1 VKNSPRGWQQ
11 HRCGARARPDRR
23 AGDPREK
30 EPRRMIGLVIVAHGG
45 LATELLAATEHVVG
59 RQVGARAIPVLPDAD
74 LRALQAHILAT
85 VDEVN
90 VGDGVILITD
100 MFGGTPSNLAMSAM
114 TRPDVE
120 VIYGA
125 NLPLLVKLAKSRDMP
140 LAEAAAAA
148 VAAGHKYIDSAGG
161 ILAARRAR
169 A

>member
-1 VKNSPRGWQQ
+1 
-11 HRCGARARPDRR
+11 
-23 AGDPREK
+23 
-30 EPRRMIGLVIVAHGG
+30 MIGFVIVAHGG

-59 RQVGARAIPVLPDAD
+59 PQKGALAIPVFPDAD
-74 LRALQAHILAT
+74 LRVLQARVMEA
-85 VDEVN
+85 VNEVN
-90 VGDGVILITD
+90 DGDGVILITD

-125 NLPLLVKLAKSRDMP
+125 NLPLLVKLAKSRTLP